1 MASGGIGLG
10 KEVVQGIFGGL
21 IAIIICVAIGSAIAQ
36 SMSHGPKDNG
46 APAAAEA
53 EAPAEVA
60 SPDGAVNPE
69 TNTAE

>member
-1 MASGGIGLG
+1 MASGGLGLG

-21 IAIIICVAIGSAIAQ
+21 IAIIICVSIGSAIAS
-36 SMSHGPKDNG
+36 SMSHGPKDN
-46 APAAAEA
+46 ATPPAVEA

-69 TNTAE
+69 TNTAQ